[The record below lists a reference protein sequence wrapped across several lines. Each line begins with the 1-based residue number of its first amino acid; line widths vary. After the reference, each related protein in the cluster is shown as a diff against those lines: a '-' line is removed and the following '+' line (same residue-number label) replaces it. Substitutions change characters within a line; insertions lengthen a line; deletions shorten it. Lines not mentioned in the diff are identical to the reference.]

1 MLITAEQ
8 LMPLFEVCATDD
20 DAAHSMALSAIA
32 GYAPESR
39 ADYVNIA
46 RTIAFSMAALTLLG
60 HATADVTMMPPEK
73 MRAYGRANALNI
85 SADQSERTMMQRRKY
100 HHAHPPAKLPA
111 WMDPCAEPAK
121 PEPPIDDAG
130 VAEAMRE
137 YINTTGK
144 PKAPVSEPAAAP
156 NHESVA
162 SPVQPRAT
170 AIHYNAPKPGTAR
183 SKKASLLQNCAMPCI
198 AEQGIAQRIAP
209 RTHSP
214 V

>member
-85 SADQSERTMMQRRKY
+85 SADQSERTMMRRRKY
-100 HHAHPPAKLPA
+100 HHAHPPAELPA
-111 WMDPCAEPAK
+111 WMDPHVEPVES
-121 PEPPIDDAG
+121 EPPIDDAG
-130 VAEAMRE
+130 VAEAIRE
-137 YINTTGK
+137 YTTISNTAR
-144 PKAPVSEPAAAP
+144 PKAPTPEQAATP
-156 NHESVA
+156 NHDSVA
-162 SPVQPRAT
+162 SPIQPPAT

-183 SKKASLLQNCAMPCI
+183 FKKAGILQDSAMSRL
-198 AEQGIAQRIAP
+198 AELGIA
-209 RTHSP
+209 
-214 V
+214 